1 MRGLLTPRTIPFIV
15 CEALC
20 GQLSPGE
27 GDFCKNLVHLGGD
40 VHAFDDEED
49 KESEDCRFY

>member
-1 MRGLLTPRTIPFIV
+1 MGRLSSREGNF
-15 CEALC
+15 CEN
-20 GQLSPGE
+20 
-27 GDFCKNLVHLGGD
+27 FVHLGGD